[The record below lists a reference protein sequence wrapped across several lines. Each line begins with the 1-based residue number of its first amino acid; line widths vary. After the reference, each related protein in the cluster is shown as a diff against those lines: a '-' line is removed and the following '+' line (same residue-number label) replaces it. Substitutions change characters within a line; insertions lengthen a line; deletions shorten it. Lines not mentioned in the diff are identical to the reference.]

1 MASIYLVRHGQA
13 GFGKINYDQL
23 SDTGHMQGELVGKSL
38 AMRGVEAQLVIH
50 GSMQRHRET
59 MEGAQKYWKSYGP
72 VHEMSGFNEF
82 DSDDV
87 IACAYTQFKNKAVL
101 GAWIMAQPNKRK
113 AFQELFAKAVER
125 WTAGADDADYIESWS
140 AFTTRVREA
149 LQQLLGQANGRNAVV
164 FTSGGPITAI
174 AQQCLELSNGKAFDL
189 NWTLLNGGITQ
200 LLYSSSGGQLS
211 LASFNEQQHL
221 AEAGKHFLTYR

>member
-59 MEGAQKYWKSYGP
+59 LQGAQKYWQAYGP

-87 IACAYTQFKNKAVL
+87 IACAYPQFRNKAVL
-101 GAWIMAQPNKRK
+101 GAWVMSQPDKRK
-113 AFQELFAKAVER
+113 AFQELFAKAVAR
-125 WTAGADDADYIESWS
+125 WTTGQHDDDYIESWS
-140 AFTTRVREA
+140 CFTDRVKEA
-149 LQQLLGQANGRNAVV
+149 LQQLIEQANGKHAVV

-174 AQQCLELSNGKAFDL
+174 AQQCLALSNEKAFDL

-200 LLYSSSGGQLS
+200 LLYSRSSGKLS

-221 AEAGKHFLTYR
+221 AQAGKHFLTYR